1 MGENILTGI
10 GGLDLLV
17 DGGFPSGSLILLAG
31 NPGTG
36 KTVFSAQ
43 FIYRGAADYGEN
55 GVYVS
60 FAESREVF
68 LRNMLDFGFN
78 FEELE
83 RQGKFK
89 FLDMTTMK
97 EEGVSSALELL
108 LNEVHRLDAKRLVI
122 DSFSAM
128 AQAFEK
134 PIDVR
139 MAVHLVLNRLVRQLG
154 CTTLIIVEVPMGSER
169 VGVNV
174 EEFVAD
180 GILMLRR
187 DEVEGRLIRKI
198 EVLKLRGRRLKDHRY
213 VFTLDGGF
221 KVFPSFA
228 LKEIGKPRPFKP
240 LPDTPTHFSTGII
253 ELDEALGGG
262 YPRGSIVLLE
272 VDENVPRGGVSSIL
286 NPVRLN
292 FINNDNGVFSI
303 PSAGLSA
310 DYVKEGLEP
319 YADRRL
325 FNRNVRIVE
334 FEEESQEP
342 YTIALRGRSIM
353 DDYEKFWEHISTF
366 KAETGKPVLGTIG
379 YDTLE
384 YTYPDDTAILIQQMV
399 KTAKRIRVSGDLR
412 INIVRPAM
420 KITPHARYISDMYF
434 KLVEVDGSLCLYG
447 LKPRT
452 GIYNIEV
459 DVKEEYP
466 KTRLTPII

>member
-1 MGENILTGI
+1 MGERVPSGI
-10 GGLDLLV
+10 DRLDPLIG
-17 DGGFPSGSLILLAG
+17 GGFPSGSLILLAG

-36 KTVFSAQ
+36 KTVFSAR
-43 FIYRGAADYGEN
+43 FLYRGVADYAEN

-60 FAESREVF
+60 FAEGREVF
-68 LRNMLDFGFN
+68 FRNMLGFGFD
-78 FEELE
+78 FEELG
-83 RQGKFK
+83 RDGKFR

-97 EEGVSSALELL
+97 MKDIRPALKLILE
-108 LNEVHRLDAKRLVI
+108 EVHRLGAKRLVI

-139 MAVHLVLNRLVRQLG
+139 VAVHLILSRLVRRLD
-154 CTTLIIVEVPMGSER
+154 CTTLIIVEVPLGSER
-169 VGVNV
+169 LGVDV

-187 DEVEGRLIRKI
+187 EEVEGRLIRKI
-198 EVLKLRGRRLKDHRY
+198 EILKLRGRRLKEHRHI
-213 VFTLDGGF
+213 FTLEGGF
-221 KVFPSFA
+221 KAFPSFA
-228 LKEIGKPRPFKP
+228 LKDVEKPRPFKP
-240 LPDTPTHFSTGII
+240 LPETPTHFSTGIV

-262 YPRGSIVLLE
+262 FPRGSVVLLE
-272 VDENVPRGGVSSIL
+272 VEDNVPRGGVSSIL

-292 FINNDNGVFSI
+292 FINNGNGVFSV

-310 DYVKEGLEP
+310 AYVKEGLEP
-319 YADRRL
+319 YAEKQ
-325 FNRNVRIVE
+325 FFKRNVRIVE
-334 FEEESQEP
+334 FGEESQEP
-342 YTIALRGRSIM
+342 CIIALRGRSIM

-366 KAETGKPVLGTIG
+366 KAEAGRPVLGTIG

-384 YTYPDDTAILIQQMV
+384 YTYPDDAAILIQMMV
-399 KTAKRIRVSGDLR
+399 ETAKRIRVSGDLR

-420 KITPHARYISDMYF
+420 KITPHARYISDIHF

-452 GIYNIEV
+452 CIYNVEL
-459 DVKEEYP
+459 DVSLGYP
-466 KTRLTPII
+466 KTKLTPIL

>member
-1 MGENILTGI
+1 MEKNVPTGI
-10 GGLDLLV
+10 SGLDLLV
-17 DGGFPSGSLILLAG
+17 GGFPSGSLILLAG

-43 FIYRGAADYGEN
+43 FIFRGVVDYGEN

-60 FAESREVF
+60 FSESRKVF
-68 LRNMLDFGFN
+68 LRNMLGFGFN

-83 RQGKFK
+83 RQGKFR

-97 EEGVSSALELL
+97 EEGVSAALNLI
-108 LNEVHRLDAKRLVI
+108 LNEVHRLGAKRLVI

-139 MAVHLVLNRLVRQLG
+139 VAVHLVLSRLVRQLG

-169 VGVNV
+169 VGVDV

-180 GILMLRR
+180 GIIMLRR

-198 EVLKLRGRRLKDHRY
+198 EILKLRGRRLKDHRH

-240 LPDTPTHFSTGII
+240 MPDTPTHFSTGII

-262 YPRGSIVLLE
+262 YPKGGIVLLE

-292 FINNDNGVFSI
+292 FINNGNGVFSV

-310 DYVKEGLEP
+310 DYVREGLEP
-319 YADRRL
+319 YADSRL
-325 FNRNVRIVE
+325 FNRNVWIVE
-334 FEEESQEP
+334 FGEESQEP
-342 YTIALRGRSIM
+342 YIIALRGRSIM
-353 DDYEKFWEHISTF
+353 DDYERFWEHISTF

-384 YTYPDDTAILIQQMV
+384 YTYPDNPAILIQQMV
-399 KTAKRIRVSGDLR
+399 EMAKRVRVSGDLR

-420 KITPHARYISDMYF
+420 KITPHARYISDIHL

-459 DVKEEYP
+459 DVKEGYP
-466 KTRLTPII
+466 KTKLTPII

>member
-1 MGENILTGI
+1 MGENVLTGI

-17 DGGFPSGSLILLAG
+17 GGGFPSGSLILLAG

-36 KTVFSAQ
+36 KTVFSTQ
-43 FIYRGAADYGEN
+43 FIYRGVVDYGEN

-83 RQGKFK
+83 RQGKFR

-97 EEGVSSALELL
+97 EEGVSAALELI
-108 LNEVHRLDAKRLVI
+108 LNEVHGLGAKRLVI

-139 MAVHLVLNRLVRQLG
+139 VAVHLVLNRLVRQLG

-198 EVLKLRGRRLKDHRY
+198 EILKLRGRRLKDHRY

-240 LPDTPTHFSTGII
+240 LPDTPMHFSTGII
-253 ELDEALGGG
+253 ELDEALSGG

-292 FINNDNGVFSI
+292 FINNGNGVFSI
-303 PSAGLSA
+303 PSAGLNA
-310 DYVKEGLEP
+310 DYVKRGLEP
-319 YADRRL
+319 YADKRL

-334 FEEESQEP
+334 FEEGSQEP

-353 DDYEKFWEHISTF
+353 DDYEKFWEHIRAF

-384 YTYPDDTAILIQQMV
+384 YIYPDDAAILIQQMV

-412 INIVRPAM
+412 INIVRPSM
-420 KITPHARYISDMYF
+420 KITPHARYISDVHF
-434 KLVEVDGSLCLYG
+434 KLVEAGGSLCLYG

-466 KTRLTPII
+466 KTRLTPIV

>member
-1 MGENILTGI
+1 MGENVLTGI

-17 DGGFPSGSLILLAG
+17 GGGFPSGSLIPLAG

-36 KTVFSAQ
+36 KTVFSAH
-43 FIYRGAADYGEN
+43 FIYRGIVDYGEN

-60 FAESREVF
+60 FAESRKAF
-68 LRNMLDFGFN
+68 LRNMLGFGFN
-78 FEELE
+78 FDELE
-83 RQGKFK
+83 RQGRFR
-89 FLDMTTMK
+89 FLDLTTMK
-97 EEGVSSALELL
+97 EEGVSAALDLI
-108 LNEVHRLDAKRLVI
+108 LNEVHRLGAKRLVI

-139 MAVHLVLNRLVRQLG
+139 VAVHLVLSRLVRQLG

-169 VGVNV
+169 VGVDV

-180 GILMLRR
+180 GIIMLRR

-198 EVLKLRGRRLKDHRY
+198 EVLKLRGRRLKDHRH
-213 VFTLDGGF
+213 VFTLKGGF
-221 KVFPSFA
+221 RVFPRFA

-240 LPDTPTHFSTGII
+240 LPDTPTHFSTGMI

-272 VDENVPRGGVSSIL
+272 VDDNVPRGGVSSIL

-292 FINNDNGVFSI
+292 FINNGNGVFSI

-310 DYVKEGLEP
+310 DYVREGLES
-319 YADRRL
+319 YADKRF

-334 FEEESQEP
+334 FGEESQEP
-342 YTIALRGRSIM
+342 YIIALRGRSIM
-353 DDYEKFWEHISTF
+353 DDYEKLWGHIRAF
-366 KAETGKPVLGTIG
+366 KAETGKTVLGTIG

-384 YTYPDDTAILIQQMV
+384 YTYPDDPATLIQQMV
-399 KTAKRIRVSGDLR
+399 ETAKRVRVSGDLR
-412 INIVRPAM
+412 INIVRLAM
-420 KITPHARYISDMYF
+420 KITPHARYISDMHF
-434 KLVEVDGSLCLYG
+434 KLVEIDGSLCLYG

-459 DVKEEYP
+459 DVKEGYP
-466 KTRLTPII
+466 KTKLTPII